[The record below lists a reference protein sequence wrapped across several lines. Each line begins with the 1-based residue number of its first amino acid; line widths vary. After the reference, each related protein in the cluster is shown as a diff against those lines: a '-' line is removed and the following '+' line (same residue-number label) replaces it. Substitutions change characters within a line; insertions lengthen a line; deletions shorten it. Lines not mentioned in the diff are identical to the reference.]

1 MEKVFQP
8 ERVSSPSFRSTHQT
22 LADDDEDA
30 GHVVG
35 VGGDDLAILDDGAE
49 DLVGALL
56 GLELG
61 VLLGDE
67 VGLDRAGGTT
77 SLMLIDWKMPSVD
90 SRMKSSLPG
99 SRS

>member
-1 MEKVFQP
+1 MKRSVEPK
-8 ERVSSPSFRSTHQT
+8 RVLSPSFRSTNKT

-35 VGGDDLAILDDGAE
+35 VGGDDLAVLDDGAE

-56 GLELG
+56 GLELA

-67 VGLDRAGGTT
+67 VGLGRTGGTCVAEGV
-77 SLMLIDWKMPSVD
+77 PP
-90 SRMKSSLPG
+90 R
-99 SRS
+99 